1 MDLAVDYDHE
11 LNRHI
16 HTVSGASEVLRL
28 AFPGVMPASVL
39 DVGCGSGT
47 WLRAAQERGVD
58 DLFGVD
64 GVSLDPARLHIDK
77 SLTRQVDLNQ
87 PLALG
92 RRFELVVCLE
102 VVEHLEPSSAAT
114 IVASLCRHAD
124 DILFSAAAPGQAG
137 THHINCQWPSY
148 WQDLFNLNGFACR
161 DDLRWK
167 MWDNELVEPW
177 YRQNIFRAS
186 LDRDGAG
193 REERIVPV
201 IHPDALSTFSHSFF
215 DQHRDLI
222 ERGGLPWPWYLT
234 APIKA
239 ARAKLESRIVR

>member
-1 MDLAVDYDHE
+1 MDFAVDYDHD
-11 LNRHI
+11 LNRDI

-28 AFPGVMPASVL
+28 AFPGDMPKSVL

-47 WLRAAQERGVD
+47 WLRAAQDRGVT

-64 GVSLDPARLHIDK
+64 GVSLDPAKLHVDK
-77 SLTRQVDLNQ
+77 SLVRQVDLNQ
-87 PLALG
+87 PLDLG
-92 RRFELVVCLE
+92 RRFDLVVCLE

-114 IVASLCRHAD
+114 IVETLCRHAD

-148 WQDLFNLNGFACR
+148 WQELFNRSGFVCR

-167 MWDNELVEPW
+167 LWDEVAIEPW

-186 LDRDGAG
+186 RDRGEAG
-193 REERIVPV
+193 KEERIMSVV
-201 IHPDALSTFSHSFF
+201 HPDALSTFSHTFF
-215 DQHRDLI
+215 DRHRDLI
-222 ERGGLPWPWYLT
+222 EHGGLRWPWYLS

-239 ARAKLESRIVR
+239 ARSKLKSRLAK